1 MRELLLVCAG
11 GAVGSGLRFLVS
23 SALLRAA
30 GPAFPWG
37 TLVVNGLGSFAIG
50 AVMQGALQGQVSP
63 GARMLLAAGLLGGF
77 TTFSSFSWET
87 LRLVQAGQSG
97 LALANVG
104 GNLVLSLVAVGLGM
118 MLVRA
123 VG

>member
-23 SALLRAA
+23 SALLRAT

-50 AVMQGALQGQVSP
+50 AVMQGALQGQVGP
-63 GARMLLAAGLLGGF
+63 GLRVLLAAGVLGGF

-87 LRLVQAGQSG
+87 LRLLQAGQSG

-104 GNLVLSLVAVGLGM
+104 GNLVLSLVAVALGM

>member
-123 VG
+123 AG